1 MIEYEYLYFP
11 GKNRSSDCSP
21 LCGDDTESLFVKH
34 HRVIRDLQ
42 AGEDRE
48 NFGRL
53 VRTMEPNGKTAIKIR
68 LEVEPCEEAP
78 TENTSMTGDFEKLLH
93 QAILGL
99 ISHGQSSCKA
109 SEGNSSVTAE
119 IVETIGDYR
128 RPKRRR
134 IVAGQTH
141 VPSSISN
148 RPSELTRTAQECDSS
163 SAMHTRHKGDQKKFD
178 IKTSTPSNDA
188 VFEELRLSRPDDKD
202 SGRLRDNL
210 SEVIRSLSFLEAKT
224 SDNGQL
230 LSFATELNTTF
241 VEFVAHWLRPDIE
254 PIERSINERLAD
266 LEPSTLPQKQEFAKS
281 LNAELRSLGLAIRC
295 PKTNRPSILLANP
308 ANHPAIGRFQ
318 LQHRGMDGKP
328 KRPFSTANL
337 KSVILMPDIPPF
349 DIQLSIIFSKLLGQR
364 TLTTASI

>member
-1 MIEYEYLYFP
+1 
-11 GKNRSSDCSP
+11 
-21 LCGDDTESLFVKH
+21 
-34 HRVIRDLQ
+34 
-42 AGEDRE
+42 
-48 NFGRL
+48 
-53 VRTMEPNGKTAIKIR
+53 MEPNGKTAIKIR
-68 LEVEPCEEAP
+68 LEVEPCEEVP
-78 TENTSMTGDFEKLLH
+78 KENTAMTGDFEKLLH

-119 IVETIGDYR
+119 IVETIGEYR

-141 VPSSISN
+141 VPSSIPK
-148 RPSELTRTAQECDSS
+148 RPSELTGAAEECDSP

-210 SEVIRSLSFLEAKT
+210 SKVIRSLSFLEAKT
-224 SDNGQL
+224 SENGQL

-266 LEPSTLPQKQEFAKS
+266 LEPSTLPQKQEFAKAV
-281 LNAELRSLGLAIRC
+281 NAELRSLGLAIRC
-295 PKTNRPSILLANP
+295 PKTNRPSVLIANP
-308 ANHPAIGRFQ
+308 GNHPTAGRYQFQ
-318 LQHRGMDGKP
+318 HKTMKGTWIRS
-328 KRPFSTANL
+328 FSTPNL
-337 KSVILMPDIPPF
+337 KEVSLIPD
-349 DIQLSIIFSKLLGQR
+349 LSPIDVELSLVLSRLLRNTKTPVFQN
-364 TLTTASI
+364 